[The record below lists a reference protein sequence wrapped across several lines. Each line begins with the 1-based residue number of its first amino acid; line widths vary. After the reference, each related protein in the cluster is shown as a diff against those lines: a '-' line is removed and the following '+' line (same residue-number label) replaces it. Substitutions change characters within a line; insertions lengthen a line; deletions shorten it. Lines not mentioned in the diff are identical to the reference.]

1 MISGIL
7 SALILF
13 AASPN
18 KPELG
23 AWLEQ
28 LAEAAPT
35 ELSFVESRNSG
46 LLIEALEVRGRLA
59 RDGDRLIRTTTEPRR
74 ETQTLSERAVE
85 LRNDQGHRQ
94 RFAIRRAPELGALRE
109 ALLAILDGDAERLE
123 QHFEIHLRLDEERW
137 ALELDPRA
145 EELTE
150 RVNRLIISGVET
162 RIDWL
167 ELHLSDGESIRTE
180 FEHE

>member
-7 SALILF
+7 SALILV

-18 KPELG
+18 KPELD
-23 AWLEQ
+23 AWLKP

-35 ELSFVESRNSG
+35 ELRFVETRDSG
-46 LLIEALEVRGRLA
+46 LLTEPLEVRGRLA
-59 RDGDRLIRTTTEPRR
+59 RDGDRLVRSTTEPRR
-74 ETQTLSERAVE
+74 ETQTLSEGSVE
-85 LRNDQGHRQ
+85 LRNEQGHRQ
-94 RFAIRRAPELGALRE
+94 RFAIRRAPELAALRE

-123 QHFEIHLRLDEERW
+123 QHFAARLHLDDEHWR
-137 ALELDPRA
+137 LELEPRA
-145 EELTE
+145 KALAE
-150 RVNRLIISGVET
+150 RVTGLTISGVDQ

-180 FEHE
+180 FEQE